1 MKKDKTKK
9 KKTPKRKPK
18 YGMLSSAWY
27 MLKLM
32 WRADKSMA
40 FSAVATIPVRLILSA
55 IGLYMPTVILR
66 ELEVSSDFAWI
77 VAVICGFVMAQM
89 IFSLVQHAVKKNIDI
104 SEHLILMEMDAKLY
118 ERLYDSDYFLD
129 LDPDYKIKQDRAYGV
144 TQNNHTAGVHFVSY
158 FADIV
163 VHILSFALFGTVVAG
178 LSPILLVVLILGCIV
193 DFRMGIWLNRKNW
206 SIRDEKN
213 RINKKMNY
221 ISYTVSR
228 DLSYGKDIRL
238 FGFAGYLQELIEK
251 LSEKWFANQ
260 EKSEKYS
267 LTAAVVSLLVV
278 LVRDGIA
285 YAFLIMQ
292 AAAGEI
298 DAAQF
303 LLYFTAV
310 SSLSGFIMGI
320 LGTWT
325 KMQNGALGV
334 SDFREYFDEKD
345 KLNRGKGIALPKGKP
360 LSIEFRDVSFRY
372 PSGEKQ
378 ILDHVSFKIEAGEKI
393 ALVGTNGAGKTTLT
407 KMMCG
412 LLVPDEGE
420 VLIDGHSAYEYN
432 RDELYTLFSLI
443 PQDYHFLPMT
453 IAENIALPDYD
464 AGEEIDNEKL
474 TRCITESGLDEK
486 IKSLPLGWNTPL
498 NRQVYKD
505 AIELSGGE
513 QQKLLLARA
522 MYRDAEI
529 MILDEPTAALD
540 PIAEDAMYRKYNSIK
555 GVTSIFISHRLAST
569 RFCDRIFFLDGA
581 VIAEEGTHD
590 ELMTKGGKYREI
602 FDVQAKYYKEDVNDE
617 K

>member
-1 MKKDKTKK
+1 MKKDKT

-18 YGMLSSAWY
+18 YGMFSSVGY

-32 WRADKSMA
+32 WRADKSIA
-40 FSAVATIPVRLILSA
+40 FSSVATIPVRLILSA
-55 IGLYMPTVILR
+55 LGLYMPTVILR

-89 IFSLVQHAVKKNIDI
+89 IFSLVQHAVKKNINI

-129 LDPDYKIKQDRAYGV
+129 LNPDYKIKQDRAYGV

-163 VHILSFALFGTVVAG
+163 VHILSFVFFGTVVAG
-178 LSPILLVVLILGCIV
+178 LSPILLVVLIVGCIV
-193 DFRMGIWLNRKNW
+193 DFRMGVWLNKKNW

-221 ISYTVSR
+221 ISLKVSR

-238 FGFAGYLQELIEK
+238 FGFAGYLQELVEK
-251 LSEKWFANQ
+251 LSEKWFKNQ
-260 EKSEKYS
+260 EKSENYS
-267 LTAAVVSLLVV
+267 LIASVVSLLVV
-278 LVRDGIA
+278 LVRDGVA

-292 AAAGEI
+292 AVAGKI

-320 LGTWT
+320 FSTWT

-334 SDFREYFDEKD
+334 SDFREYFDEQD
-345 KLNRGKGIALPKGKP
+345 KLNRGKGIELPKGRP

-407 KMMCG
+407 MLMCG

-420 VLIDGHSAYEYN
+420 VLIDGHSIYEYN

-474 TRCITESGLDEK
+474 SRCITESGLDEK
-486 IKSLPLGWNTPL
+486 IASLPLGWNTPL
-498 NRQVYKD
+498 NRQVHKNGTD
-505 AIELSGGE
+505 FSGGE

-540 PIAEDAMYRKYNSIK
+540 PIAEDAMYRRYNSIK
-555 GVTSIFISHRLAST
+555 NVTSVFISHRLAST

-581 VIAEEGTHD
+581 VITEEGTHD
-590 ELMTKGGKYREI
+590 ELMAKGGKYREI
-602 FDVQAKYYKEDVNDE
+602 FDVQAKYYKEGVKNED
-617 K
+617 

>member
-1 MKKDKTKK
+1 MKKDKT

-18 YGMLSSAWY
+18 YGMFSSVRF

-40 FSAVATIPVRLILSA
+40 FSAVATVPVRLILSA

-129 LDPDYKIKQDRAYGV
+129 LNPDYKIKQDRAYGV

-163 VHILSFALFGTVVAG
+163 VHILSFVFFGTVVAG
-178 LSPILLVVLILGCIV
+178 LSPILLVVLIVGCIV
-193 DFRMGIWLNRKNW
+193 DFRMGVWLNKKNW

-221 ISYTVSR
+221 ISLKVSR

-238 FGFAGYLQELIEK
+238 FGFAGYLQELVEK
-251 LSEKWFANQ
+251 LSEKWFKNQ
-260 EKSEKYS
+260 EKSENYS
-267 LTAAVVSLLVV
+267 LIASVVSLLVV
-278 LVRDGIA
+278 LVRDGVA

-292 AAAGEI
+292 AVAGEI

-320 LGTWT
+320 FSTWT

-334 SDFREYFDEKD
+334 SDFREYFDEQD
-345 KLNRGKGIALPKGKP
+345 KLNRGKGITLPKGRP

-407 KMMCG
+407 MLMCG

-420 VLIDGHSAYEYN
+420 VLIDGHSVYEYN

-474 TRCITESGLDEK
+474 SRCITESGLDEK
-486 IKSLPLGWNTPL
+486 IASLPLGWNTPL
-498 NRQVYKD
+498 NRQVHKNGTD
-505 AIELSGGE
+505 FSGGE

-540 PIAEDAMYRKYNSIK
+540 PIAEDAMYRRYNSIK
-555 GVTSIFISHRLAST
+555 NVTSVFISHRLAST

-581 VIAEEGTHD
+581 VITEEGTHD
-590 ELMTKGGKYREI
+590 ELMAKGGKYREI
-602 FDVQAKYYKEDVNDE
+602 FDVQAKYYKEGVKNED
-617 K
+617 

>member
-1 MKKDKTKK
+1 MKKDKT

-18 YGMLSSAWY
+18 YGMFSSVGY

-32 WRADKSMA
+32 WRADKSIA
-40 FSAVATIPVRLILSA
+40 FSSVATIPVRLILSA
-55 IGLYMPTVILR
+55 LGLYMPTVILR

-89 IFSLVQHAVKKNIDI
+89 IFSLVQHAVKKNINI

-129 LDPDYKIKQDRAYGV
+129 LNPDYKIKQDRAYGL

-163 VHILSFALFGTVVAG
+163 VHILSFVFFGTVVAG
-178 LSPILLVVLILGCIV
+178 LSPILLVVLIVGCIV
-193 DFRMGIWLNRKNW
+193 DFRMGVWLNKKNW

-221 ISYTVSR
+221 ISLKVSR

-238 FGFAGYLQELIEK
+238 FGFAGYLQELVEK
-251 LSEKWFANQ
+251 LSEKWFKNQ
-260 EKSEKYS
+260 EKSENYS
-267 LTAAVVSLLVV
+267 LIASVVSLLVV
-278 LVRDGIA
+278 LVRDGVA

-292 AAAGEI
+292 AVAGEI

-320 LGTWT
+320 FSTWT

-334 SDFREYFDEKD
+334 SDFREYFDEQD
-345 KLNRGKGIALPKGKP
+345 KLNRGKGIELPKGRP

-407 KMMCG
+407 MLMCG

-420 VLIDGHSAYEYN
+420 VLIDGHSIYEYN

-474 TRCITESGLDEK
+474 SRCITESGLDEK
-486 IKSLPLGWNTPL
+486 IASLPLGWNTPL
-498 NRQVYKD
+498 NRQVHKNGTD
-505 AIELSGGE
+505 FSGGE

-540 PIAEDAMYRKYNSIK
+540 PIAEDAMYRRYNSIK
-555 GVTSIFISHRLAST
+555 NVTSVFISHRLAST

-581 VIAEEGTHD
+581 VITEEGTHD
-590 ELMTKGGKYREI
+590 ELMAKGGKYREI
-602 FDVQAKYYKEDVNDE
+602 FDVQAKYYKEGVKNED
-617 K
+617 

>member
-1 MKKDKTKK
+1 
-9 KKTPKRKPK
+9 
-18 YGMLSSAWY
+18 

-32 WRADKSMA
+32 WRADKSIA
-40 FSAVATIPVRLILSA
+40 FSSVATIPVRLILSA
-55 IGLYMPTVILR
+55 LGLYMPTVILR

-89 IFSLVQHAVKKNIDI
+89 IFSLVQHAVKKNINI

-129 LDPDYKIKQDRAYGV
+129 LNPDYKIKQDRAYGV

-163 VHILSFALFGTVVAG
+163 VHILSFVFFGTVVAG
-178 LSPILLVVLILGCIV
+178 LSPILLVLLIVGCIV
-193 DFRMGIWLNRKNW
+193 DFRMGVWLNKKNW

-221 ISYTVSR
+221 ISLKVSR

-238 FGFAGYLQELIEK
+238 FGFAGYLQELVEK
-251 LSEKWFANQ
+251 LSEKWFKNQ
-260 EKSEKYS
+260 EKSENYS
-267 LTAAVVSLLVV
+267 LIASVVSLLVV
-278 LVRDGIA
+278 LVRDGVA

-292 AAAGEI
+292 AVAGEI

-303 LLYFTAV
+303 LLYFTAI

-320 LGTWT
+320 FSTWT

-334 SDFREYFDEKD
+334 SDFREYFDEQD
-345 KLNRGKGIALPKGKP
+345 KLNRGKGIELPKGRP

-407 KMMCG
+407 MLMCG

-420 VLIDGHSAYEYN
+420 VLIDGHSIYEYN

-474 TRCITESGLDEK
+474 SRCITESGLDEK
-486 IKSLPLGWNTPL
+486 IASLPLGWNTPL
-498 NRQVYKD
+498 NRQVHKNGTD
-505 AIELSGGE
+505 FSGGE

-540 PIAEDAMYRKYNSIK
+540 PIAEDAMYRRYNSIK
-555 GVTSIFISHRLAST
+555 NVTSVFISHRLAST

-581 VIAEEGTHD
+581 VITEEGTHD
-590 ELMTKGGKYREI
+590 ELMAKGGKYREI
-602 FDVQAKYYKEDVNDE
+602 FDVQAKYYKEGVKNED
-617 K
+617 

>member
-1 MKKDKTKK
+1 MKKDKT

-18 YGMLSSAWY
+18 YGMFSSVGY

-32 WRADKSMA
+32 WRADKSIA
-40 FSAVATIPVRLILSA
+40 FSSVATIPVRLILSA
-55 IGLYMPTVILR
+55 LGLYMPTVILR

-89 IFSLVQHAVKKNIDI
+89 IFSLVQHAVKKNINI

-129 LDPDYKIKQDRAYGV
+129 LNPDYKIKQDRAYGV

-163 VHILSFALFGTVVAG
+163 VHILSFVFFGTVVAG
-178 LSPILLVVLILGCIV
+178 LSPILLVVLIVGCIV
-193 DFRMGIWLNRKNW
+193 DFRMGVWLNKKNW

-221 ISYTVSR
+221 ISLKVSR

-238 FGFAGYLQELIEK
+238 FGFAGYLQELVEK
-251 LSEKWFANQ
+251 LSEKWFKNQ
-260 EKSEKYS
+260 EKSENYS
-267 LTAAVVSLLVV
+267 LIASVVSLLVV
-278 LVRDGIA
+278 LVRDGVA

-292 AAAGEI
+292 AVAGEI

-320 LGTWT
+320 FSTWT

-334 SDFREYFDEKD
+334 SDFREYFDEQD
-345 KLNRGKGIALPKGKP
+345 KLNRGKGIELPKGRP

-407 KMMCG
+407 MLMCG

-420 VLIDGHSAYEYN
+420 VLIDGHSIYEYN

-474 TRCITESGLDEK
+474 SRCITESGLDEK
-486 IKSLPLGWNTPL
+486 IASLPLGWNTPL
-498 NRQVYKD
+498 NRQVHKNGTD
-505 AIELSGGE
+505 FSGGE

-540 PIAEDAMYRKYNSIK
+540 PIAEDAMYRRYNSIK
-555 GVTSIFISHRLAST
+555 NVTSVFISHRLAST

-581 VIAEEGTHD
+581 VITEEGTHD
-590 ELMTKGGKYREI
+590 ELMAKGGKYREI
-602 FDVQAKYYKEDVNDE
+602 FDVQAKYYKEGVKNED
-617 K
+617 

>member
-1 MKKDKTKK
+1 MKKDKT

-18 YGMLSSAWY
+18 YGMFSSVGY

-32 WRADKSMA
+32 WRADKSIA
-40 FSAVATIPVRLILSA
+40 FSSVATIPVRLILSA
-55 IGLYMPTVILR
+55 LGLYMPTVILR

-89 IFSLVQHAVKKNIDI
+89 IFSLVQHAVKKNINI

-129 LDPDYKIKQDRAYGV
+129 LNPDYKIKQDRAYGV

-163 VHILSFALFGTVVAG
+163 VHILSFVFFGTVVAG
-178 LSPILLVVLILGCIV
+178 LSPILLVVLIVGCIV
-193 DFRMGIWLNRKNW
+193 DFRMGVWLNKKNW

-221 ISYTVSR
+221 ISLKVSR

-238 FGFAGYLQELIEK
+238 FGFAGYLQELVEK
-251 LSEKWFANQ
+251 LSEKWFKNQ
-260 EKSEKYS
+260 EKSENYS
-267 LTAAVVSLLVV
+267 LIASVVSLLVV
-278 LVRDGIA
+278 LVRDGVA

-292 AAAGEI
+292 AVAGEI

-303 LLYFTAV
+303 LLYFTAI

-320 LGTWT
+320 FSTWT

-334 SDFREYFDEKD
+334 SDFREYFDEQD
-345 KLNRGKGIALPKGKP
+345 KLNRGKGIELPKGRP

-407 KMMCG
+407 MLMCG

-420 VLIDGHSAYEYN
+420 VLIDGHSIYEYN

-474 TRCITESGLDEK
+474 SRCITESGLDEK
-486 IKSLPLGWNTPL
+486 IASLALGWNTPL
-498 NRQVYKD
+498 NRQVHKNGTD
-505 AIELSGGE
+505 FSGGE

-540 PIAEDAMYRKYNSIK
+540 PIAEDAMYRRYNSIK
-555 GVTSIFISHRLAST
+555 NVTSVFISHRLAST

-581 VIAEEGTHD
+581 VITEEGTHD
-590 ELMTKGGKYREI
+590 ELMAKGGKYREI
-602 FDVQAKYYKEDVNDE
+602 FDVQAKYYKEGVKNED
-617 K
+617 

>member
-1 MKKDKTKK
+1 MKKDKT

-18 YGMLSSAWY
+18 YGMFSSVGY

-32 WRADKSMA
+32 WRADKSIA
-40 FSAVATIPVRLILSA
+40 FSSVATIPVRLILSA
-55 IGLYMPTVILR
+55 LGLYMPTVILR

-104 SEHLILMEMDAKLY
+104 SEHLVLMEMDAKLY

-129 LDPDYKIKQDRAYGV
+129 LNPDYKIKQDRAYGV

-163 VHILSFALFGTVVAG
+163 VHILSFVLFGTVVAG
-178 LSPILLVVLILGCIV
+178 LSPILLVVLIVGCIV
-193 DFRMGIWLNRKNW
+193 DFRMGVWLNTKNW

-221 ISYTVSR
+221 ISLKVSR

-238 FGFAGYLQELIEK
+238 FGFAGYLQELVEK
-251 LSEKWFANQ
+251 LSEKWFKNQ
-260 EKSEKYS
+260 EKSENYS
-267 LTAAVVSLLVV
+267 LIASVVSLLVV
-278 LVRDGIA
+278 LVRDGVA

-292 AAAGEI
+292 AVAGEI

-320 LGTWT
+320 FSTWT

-334 SDFREYFDEKD
+334 SDFREYFDEQD
-345 KLNRGKGIALPKGKP
+345 KLNRGKGIELPKGRP

-407 KMMCG
+407 MLMCG

-420 VLIDGHSAYEYN
+420 VLIDGHSIYEYN

-474 TRCITESGLDEK
+474 SRCITESGLDEK
-486 IKSLPLGWNTPL
+486 IASLPLGWNTPL
-498 NRQVYKD
+498 NRQVHKNGTD
-505 AIELSGGE
+505 FSGGE

-540 PIAEDAMYRKYNSIK
+540 PIAEDAMYRRYNSIK
-555 GVTSIFISHRLAST
+555 NVTSVFISHRLAST

-581 VIAEEGTHD
+581 VITEEGTHD
-590 ELMTKGGKYREI
+590 ELMAKGGKYREI
-602 FDVQAKYYKEDVNDE
+602 FDVQAKYYKEGVKNED
-617 K
+617 

>member
-1 MKKDKTKK
+1 MKKDKT

-18 YGMLSSAWY
+18 YGMFSSVGY

-32 WRADKSMA
+32 WRADKSIA
-40 FSAVATIPVRLILSA
+40 FSSVATIPVRLILSA
-55 IGLYMPTVILR
+55 LGLYMPTVILR

-89 IFSLVQHAVKKNIDI
+89 IFSLVQHAVKKNINI

-129 LDPDYKIKQDRAYGV
+129 LNPDYKIKQDRAYGV

-163 VHILSFALFGTVVAG
+163 VHILSFVFFGTVVAG
-178 LSPILLVVLILGCIV
+178 LSPILLVVLIVGCIV
-193 DFRMGIWLNRKNW
+193 DFRMGVWLNKKNW

-221 ISYTVSR
+221 ISLKVSR

-238 FGFAGYLQELIEK
+238 FGFAGYLQELVEK
-251 LSEKWFANQ
+251 LSEKWFKNQ
-260 EKSEKYS
+260 EKSENYS
-267 LTAAVVSLLVV
+267 LIASVVSLLVV
-278 LVRDGIA
+278 LVRDGVA

-292 AAAGEI
+292 AVAGEI

-320 LGTWT
+320 FSTWT

-334 SDFREYFDEKD
+334 SDFREYFDEQD
-345 KLNRGKGIALPKGKP
+345 KLNRGKGIELPKGRP
-360 LSIEFRDVSFRY
+360 LSIEFRDISFRY

-407 KMMCG
+407 MLMCG

-420 VLIDGHSAYEYN
+420 VLIDGHSIYEYN

-474 TRCITESGLDEK
+474 SRCITESGLDEK
-486 IKSLPLGWNTPL
+486 IASLPLGWNTPL
-498 NRQVYKD
+498 NRQVHKNGTD
-505 AIELSGGE
+505 FSGGE

-540 PIAEDAMYRKYNSIK
+540 PIAEDAMYRRYNSIK
-555 GVTSIFISHRLAST
+555 NVTSVFISHRLAST

-581 VIAEEGTHD
+581 VITEEGTHD
-590 ELMTKGGKYREI
+590 ELMAKGGKYREI
-602 FDVQAKYYKEDVNDE
+602 FDVQAKYYKEGVKNED
-617 K
+617 

>member
-1 MKKDKTKK
+1 
-9 KKTPKRKPK
+9 
-18 YGMLSSAWY
+18 
-27 MLKLM
+27 
-32 WRADKSMA
+32 
-40 FSAVATIPVRLILSA
+40 
-55 IGLYMPTVILR
+55 
-66 ELEVSSDFAWI
+66 
-77 VAVICGFVMAQM
+77 
-89 IFSLVQHAVKKNIDI
+89 
-104 SEHLILMEMDAKLY
+104 MDAKLY

-129 LDPDYKIKQDRAYGV
+129 LNPDYKIKQDRAYGV

-163 VHILSFALFGTVVAG
+163 VHILSFVFFGTVVAG
-178 LSPILLVVLILGCIV
+178 LSPILLVVLIVGCIV
-193 DFRMGIWLNRKNW
+193 DFRMGVWLNKKNW

-221 ISYTVSR
+221 ISLKVSR

-238 FGFAGYLQELIEK
+238 FGFAGYLQELVEK
-251 LSEKWFANQ
+251 LSEKWFKNQ
-260 EKSEKYS
+260 EKSENYS
-267 LTAAVVSLLVV
+267 LIASVVSLLVV
-278 LVRDGIA
+278 LVRDGVA

-292 AAAGEI
+292 AVAGKI

-320 LGTWT
+320 FSTWT

-334 SDFREYFDEKD
+334 SDFREYFDEQD
-345 KLNRGKGIALPKGKP
+345 KLNRGKGITLPKGRP

-407 KMMCG
+407 MLMCG

-420 VLIDGHSAYEYN
+420 VLIDGHSVYEYN

-474 TRCITESGLDEK
+474 SRCITESGLDEK
-486 IKSLPLGWNTPL
+486 IASLPLGWNTPL
-498 NRQVYKD
+498 NRQVHKNGTD
-505 AIELSGGE
+505 FSGGE

-540 PIAEDAMYRKYNSIK
+540 PIAEDAMYRRYNSIK
-555 GVTSIFISHRLAST
+555 NVTSVFISHRLAST

-581 VIAEEGTHD
+581 VITEEGTHD
-590 ELMTKGGKYREI
+590 ELMAKGGKYREI
-602 FDVQAKYYKEDVNDE
+602 FDVQAKYYKEGVKNED
-617 K
+617 

>member
-1 MKKDKTKK
+1 MKKDKT

-18 YGMLSSAWY
+18 YGMFSSVGY

-32 WRADKSMA
+32 WRADKSIA
-40 FSAVATIPVRLILSA
+40 FSSVATIPVRLILSA
-55 IGLYMPTVILR
+55 LGLYMPTVILR

-89 IFSLVQHAVKKNIDI
+89 IFSLVQHAVKKNINI

-129 LDPDYKIKQDRAYGV
+129 LNPDYKIKQDRAYGV

-163 VHILSFALFGTVVAG
+163 VHILSFVFFGTVVAG
-178 LSPILLVVLILGCIV
+178 LSPILLVVLIVGCIV
-193 DFRMGIWLNRKNW
+193 DFRMGVWLNKKNW

-221 ISYTVSR
+221 ISLKVSR

-238 FGFAGYLQELIEK
+238 FGFAGYLQELVEK
-251 LSEKWFANQ
+251 LSEKWFKNQ
-260 EKSEKYS
+260 EKSENYS
-267 LTAAVVSLLVV
+267 LIASVVSLLVV
-278 LVRDGIA
+278 LVRDGVA

-292 AAAGEI
+292 AVAGEI

-303 LLYFTAV
+303 LLYFTAI

-320 LGTWT
+320 FSTWT

-334 SDFREYFDEKD
+334 SDFREYFDEQD
-345 KLNRGKGIALPKGKP
+345 KLNRGKGIELPKGRP

-407 KMMCG
+407 MLMCG

-420 VLIDGHSAYEYN
+420 VLIDGHSIYEYN

-474 TRCITESGLDEK
+474 SRCITESGLDEK
-486 IKSLPLGWNTPL
+486 IASLPLGRNTPL
-498 NRQVYKD
+498 NRQVHKNGTD
-505 AIELSGGE
+505 FSGGE

-540 PIAEDAMYRKYNSIK
+540 PIAEDAMYRRYNSIK
-555 GVTSIFISHRLAST
+555 NVTSVFISHRLAST

-581 VIAEEGTHD
+581 VITEEGTHD
-590 ELMTKGGKYREI
+590 ELMAKGGKYREI
-602 FDVQAKYYKEDVNDE
+602 FDVQAKYYKEGVKNED
-617 K
+617 

>member
-1 MKKDKTKK
+1 MKKDKT

-18 YGMLSSAWY
+18 YGMFSSARY

-32 WRADKSMA
+32 WRADKSIA
-40 FSAVATIPVRLILSA
+40 FSSVATIPVRLILSA
-55 IGLYMPTVILR
+55 LGLYMPTVILR

-89 IFSLVQHAVKKNIDI
+89 IFSLVQHAVKKNINI

-129 LDPDYKIKQDRAYGV
+129 LNPDYKIKQDRAYGV

-163 VHILSFALFGTVVAG
+163 VHILSFVFFGTVVAG
-178 LSPILLVVLILGCIV
+178 LSPILLVVLIVGCIV
-193 DFRMGIWLNRKNW
+193 DFRMGVWLNKKNW

-221 ISYTVSR
+221 ISLKVSR

-238 FGFAGYLQELIEK
+238 FGFAGYLQELVEK
-251 LSEKWFANQ
+251 LSEKWFKNQ
-260 EKSEKYS
+260 EKSENYS
-267 LTAAVVSLLVV
+267 LIASVVSLLVV
-278 LVRDGIA
+278 LVRDGVA

-292 AAAGEI
+292 AVAGEI

-303 LLYFTAV
+303 LLYFTAI

-320 LGTWT
+320 FSTWT

-334 SDFREYFDEKD
+334 SDFREYFDEQD
-345 KLNRGKGIALPKGKP
+345 KLNRGKGIELPKGRP

-407 KMMCG
+407 MLMCG

-420 VLIDGHSAYEYN
+420 VLIDGHSIYEYN

-474 TRCITESGLDEK
+474 SRCITESGLDEK
-486 IKSLPLGWNTPL
+486 IASLPLGWNTPL
-498 NRQVYKD
+498 NRQVHKNGTD
-505 AIELSGGE
+505 FSGGE

-540 PIAEDAMYRKYNSIK
+540 PIAEDAMYRRYNSIK
-555 GVTSIFISHRLAST
+555 NVTSVFISHRLAST

-581 VIAEEGTHD
+581 VITEEGTHD
-590 ELMTKGGKYREI
+590 ELMAKGGKYREI
-602 FDVQAKYYKEDVNDE
+602 FDVQAKYYKEGVKNED
-617 K
+617 

>member
-1 MKKDKTKK
+1 MKKDKT

-18 YGMLSSAWY
+18 YGMLSSVGY

-32 WRADKSMA
+32 WRADKSIA
-40 FSAVATIPVRLILSA
+40 FSSVATIPVRLILSA
-55 IGLYMPTVILR
+55 LGLYMPTVILR

-89 IFSLVQHAVKKNIDI
+89 IFSLVQHAVKKNINI

-129 LDPDYKIKQDRAYGV
+129 LNPDYKIKQDRAYGV

-163 VHILSFALFGTVVAG
+163 VHILSFVFFGTVVAG
-178 LSPILLVVLILGCIV
+178 LSPILLVVLIVGCIV
-193 DFRMGIWLNRKNW
+193 DFRMGVWLNKKNW

-221 ISYTVSR
+221 ISLKVSR

-238 FGFAGYLQELIEK
+238 FGFAGYLQELVEK
-251 LSEKWFANQ
+251 LSEKWFKNQ
-260 EKSEKYS
+260 EKSENYS
-267 LTAAVVSLLVV
+267 LIASVVSLLVV
-278 LVRDGIA
+278 LVRDGVA

-292 AAAGEI
+292 AVAGKI

-320 LGTWT
+320 FSTWT

-334 SDFREYFDEKD
+334 SDFREYFDEQD
-345 KLNRGKGIALPKGKP
+345 KLNRGKGIELPKGRP

-407 KMMCG
+407 MLMCG

-420 VLIDGHSAYEYN
+420 VLIDGHSIYEYN

-474 TRCITESGLDEK
+474 SRCITESGLDEK
-486 IKSLPLGWNTPL
+486 IASLPLGWNTPL
-498 NRQVYKD
+498 NRQVHKNGTD
-505 AIELSGGE
+505 FSGGE

-540 PIAEDAMYRKYNSIK
+540 PIAEDAMYRRYNSIK
-555 GVTSIFISHRLAST
+555 NVTSVFISHRLAST

-581 VIAEEGTHD
+581 VITEEGTHD
-590 ELMTKGGKYREI
+590 ELMAKGGKYREI
-602 FDVQAKYYKEDVNDE
+602 FDVQAKYYKEGVKNED
-617 K
+617 